1 VADSKSHANSAQEDH
16 SILSAPIGWMIRLLL
31 KYNYLVLFLMIAG
44 AVTAG
49 LYTMEHLTFK
59 NKRLDLINP
68 KSEWNQYWLEYISKF
83 GSEDDLI
90 IVVDGDSAEKIVP
103 ALNETASEIDKK
115 PELFHSLF
123 YKFDDSALLSK
134 ALYFASE
141 EELQDLNLFLKSH
154 EDVFQGNWDTL
165 SIDRILPQTV
175 MPLAAEPGQ
184 IPPRMAANLRQ
195 ALERMIFSL
204 EQALGPT
211 YQFYSP
217 FPDIDLS
224 KGREG
229 DKLPTTTHPET
240 SSRSRSM
247 LNGFNSAWNGTSSS
261 LSESV
266 VSVATSEPHGNLSH
280 YVANYPPN
288 LWSVNYTSD
297 PTDPYIQAISQA
309 TVQSVP
315 QVILQTSNYA
325 PNDLTNAGGF
335 QEVSTLNPQ
344 LYAVN
349 SPFDAPANLEPGLPS
364 LTDGMQLEP
373 VNPYYGSSVTEI
385 PQATEVLRTEE
396 SGSPAFIPGEEIE
409 NETVAASLNHAP
421 EAGTNDPVSAPITR
435 AEHDAHIHYTWLT
448 PEKTAIM
455 MVKMTEEKKEEF
467 ARGTAGIETLR
478 SILASVQENHP
489 GVRLQLTGLPV
500 MENDEMR
507 SSQNAMNWATWLSV
521 LGVALLYIYFFR
533 ELRHPILAIIALFVG
548 IGWSMAYITLCVGHL
563 NILSMAF
570 AVILIGLGIDFGIHY
585 TSRYLTCRAEGNDT
599 KTALIRTGKEI
610 GPGIL
615 TGALTTAA
623 AFFMAG
629 VTEFTGIAELGII
642 AGGGV
647 LCCCAA
653 ALTVLPILIYMVD
666 KKRPQEKFKTP
677 RDPVFFHMNPK
688 LVALLSLL
696 VIGGIACGLPKL
708 YYDYNLLN
716 LQPKGLESVALEM
729 RLIEESKQSCWF
741 AISMS
746 ANEDVLRD
754 RIEKFSALPSVDHVE
769 QLVTLI
775 PNENPLVRQ
784 IHDVLT
790 KTPADVHQRSVL
802 TKEDARKLYQ
812 CLETARLCL
821 TGKAEFLPYYERIEA
836 LQKQLLRM
844 RLTEY
849 FARMTQYQ
857 EALARDLLAKL
868 NKLEKMSSP
877 EPPTLSDLPKPYVE
891 RMRAEDGTFLL
902 KIYAKGDLW
911 DMENLETFVQEVRSV
926 DPKVTGNPLQ
936 TYECSLQMKKGYQ
949 DAAIYALGIVFLLLL
964 LDLRSLV
971 DTFFAM
977 LPVELGIVSTFG
989 IMGYFNIPLNAA
1001 NLIVLPLILGIGI
1014 DDGVH
1019 IMHDFHK
1026 FYRGGVYRIS
1036 SSTSMSVI
1044 LTSLTTILSFGTLM
1058 LADHRGLQSLGM
1070 VLAIG
1075 TTCCWL
1081 ASLLVLPAMLNLFFS
1096 HGNQPVS
1103 QSVNPVPTPEFRK
1116 VSHQDSWSKQQSSG
1130 ASFVQGNTNR
1140 REMPT
1145 FTTYMDDEFTFPSR
1159 RSATCY
1165 TRNAEGEIINSTG
1178 KAA

>member
-1 VADSKSHANSAQEDH
+1 MADSKSQAKSEPKGH
-16 SILSAPIGWMIRLLL
+16 SVLSGPLGWMIRSIL
-31 KYNYLVLFLMIAG
+31 KYNYLILFLMIAG
-44 AVTAG
+44 AVSAG

-59 NKRLDLINP
+59 NRRLDLINP

-90 IVVDGDSAEKIVP
+90 IVVDGESAEKIVP
-103 ALNETASEIDKK
+103 ALNETAAEIEKNPK
-115 PELFHSLF
+115 LFHSLF

-184 IPPRMAANLRQ
+184 IPPRMVANMRQ

-217 FPDIDLS
+217 FPEIDLS
-224 KGREG
+224 KGRNG
-229 DKLPTTTHPET
+229 GKLPTTSRPEASNINQT
-240 SSRSRSM
+240 M
-247 LNGFNSAWNGTSSS
+247 LKSFNSAWNGTQSS
-261 LSESV
+261 LSE
-266 VSVATSEPHGNLSH
+266 TSISLASSDQRMSLNL
-280 YVANYPPN
+280 N
-288 LWSVNYTSD
+288 NYTAYYPNTELWNASCD
-297 PTDPYIQAISQA
+297 YESTDPYIQAVS
-309 TVQSVP
+309 
-315 QVILQTSNYA
+315 QTSNYYPA
-325 PNDLTNAGGF
+325 EVGSRNDF
-335 QEVSTLNPQ
+335 RDVSALEPQ
-344 LYAVN
+344 LYAVQ
-349 SPFDAPANLEPGLPS
+349 SPFDAHENLEPGLPS
-364 LTDGMQLEP
+364 PEGEMGLAP
-373 VNPYYGSSVTEI
+373 VNPQYGSSLAQIPASATREQLVSSVT
-385 PQATEVLRTEE
+385 
-396 SGSPAFIPGEEIE
+396 EIE
-409 NETVAASLNHAP
+409 NETVEASLNRSP
-421 EAGTNDPVSAPITR
+421 QSGEADPVSAPIKR
-435 AEHDAHIHYTWLT
+435 MEGDSHIHYTWLT
-448 PEKTAIM
+448 PEKTAVM
-455 MVKMTEEKKEEF
+455 MVKMTEEKNSDF

-478 SILASVQENHP
+478 SILASVQKNHP
-489 GVRLQLTGLPV
+489 GVTLQLTGLPV

-521 LGVALLYIYFFR
+521 LGVALFYIYFFR

-548 IGWSMAYITLCVGHL
+548 IGWSMAYITFFVGHL

-585 TSRYLTCRAEGNDT
+585 TSRYLTCRSEGNDT

-629 VTEFTGIAELGII
+629 ATEFTGIAELGII

-647 LCCCAA
+647 LCCCFA

-666 KKRPQEKFKTP
+666 KNRPQEKFKTP
-677 RDPVFFHMNPK
+677 RDPVFFHGNPK
-688 LVALLSLL
+688 VIFFLSLL
-696 VIGGIACGLPKL
+696 VIGVAACGLPKL

-746 ANEDVLRD
+746 DNEEVLRD

-775 PNENPLVRQ
+775 SDENPLVRQ
-784 IHDVLT
+784 IHEVLT
-790 KTPADVHQRSVL
+790 KTPSDVHQRPVL

-812 CLETARLCL
+812 CLEMARLCL
-821 TGKAEFLPYYERIEA
+821 TGKEEFMSYYERIEA
-836 LQKQLLRM
+836 LQKQLLGM

-857 EALARDLLAKL
+857 ESLARDLLAKL
-868 NKLEKMSSP
+868 NKLEKISSP
-877 EPPTLSDLPKPYVE
+877 EPPSLSDLPKAYVD

-911 DMENLETFVQEVRSV
+911 DMENLKTFVQEVRSV

-949 DAAIYALGIVFLLLL
+949 DAACYALGIVFILLM
-964 LDLRSLV
+964 LDLRSLT
-971 DTFFAM
+971 DTFFAL
-977 LPVELGIVSTFG
+977 LPVVLGIVCTFG

-1019 IMHDFHK
+1019 IMHDFHNSYK
-1026 FYRGGVYRIS
+1026 GGTYRIS

-1058 LADHRGLQSLGM
+1058 LAEHRGLQSLGM

-1081 ASLLVLPAMLNLFFS
+1081 ASLLVLPSLLNLFFS
-1096 HGNQPVS
+1096 SGNQPIS
-1103 QSVNPVPTPEFRK
+1103 QKVNPVPQPELRA
-1116 VSHQDSWSKQQSSG
+1116 VPSQDSWSTQRSSESG
-1130 ASFVQGNTNR
+1130 FASGSASRHETL
-1140 REMPT
+1140 T
-1145 FTTYMDDEFTFPSR
+1145 FTTYVDDEFVFPPHK
-1159 RSATCY
+1159 SATCY
-1165 TRNAEGEIINSTG
+1165 TRNADGEIINSTG

>member
-1 VADSKSHANSAQEDH
+1 MANSKSSANSEPKHH
-16 SILSAPIGWMIRLLL
+16 SALSAPLGWIIGSIL
-31 KYNYLVLFLMIAG
+31 KYNYLILFLMIAG
-44 AVTAG
+44 AVSAG

-59 NKRLDLINP
+59 NRRLDLINP

-90 IVVDGDSAEKIVP
+90 IVVDGESAEQIIP
-103 ALNETASEIDKK
+103 ALNETAAEIEKK
-115 PELFHSLF
+115 PNLFHSLF

-184 IPPRMAANLRQ
+184 IPPRMVANMRQ

-217 FPDIDLS
+217 FPEIDLS
-224 KGREG
+224 KGRNG
-229 DKLPTTTHPET
+229 GKLPTTKKPET
-240 SSRSRSM
+240 SNRNQSI
-247 LNGFNSAWNGTSSS
+247 LNGFNSAWNGTPSS
-261 LSESV
+261 LSDS
-266 VSVATSEPHGNLSH
+266 SISMASLDQGRSLNL
-280 YVANYPPN
+280 N
-288 LWSVNYTSD
+288 NYTAYYPNPDFWAASRDSD
-297 PTDPYIQAISQA
+297 PSDPYIQAVS
-309 TVQSVP
+309 
-315 QVILQTSNYA
+315 QTSNYYPA
-325 PNDLTNAGGF
+325 EIANGGNFQDVSGLEPN
-335 QEVSTLNPQ
+335 
-344 LYAVN
+344 LYAVQ
-349 SPFDAPANLEPGLPS
+349 SPFDVHENLEPGLPS
-364 LTDGMQLEP
+364 PEGGMEMAQ
-373 VNPYYGSSVTEI
+373 VNPQYGSNLAQIPASATPEQLGSSV
-385 PQATEVLRTEE
+385 R
-396 SGSPAFIPGEEIE
+396 EIE
-409 NETVAASLNHAP
+409 NETVEASLNRSSQSG
-421 EAGTNDPVSAPITR
+421 EEDPVSAPIRR
-435 AEHDAHIHYTWLT
+435 AEHDSHIHYTWLT

-455 MVKMTEEKKEEF
+455 MVKMIEEKNEDF

-489 GVRLQLTGLPV
+489 GVTLQLTGLPV

-533 ELRHPILAIIALFVG
+533 ELRHPILAIIALFIG
-548 IGWSMAYITLCVGHL
+548 IGWSMAYITFFVGHL

-570 AVILIGLGIDFGIHY
+570 AVILIGLGIDFGIHF
-585 TSRYLTCRAEGNDT
+585 TSRYLTCRAEGDDT
-599 KTALIRTGKEI
+599 KTALVRTGKEI

-629 VTEFTGIAELGII
+629 MTEFTGIAELGII

-647 LCCCAA
+647 LCCCLA

-666 KKRPQEKFKTP
+666 KKRPQEKFKPP
-677 RDPVFFHMNPK
+677 RKSVFFQGNPQI
-688 LVALLSLL
+688 VFLLSVLI
-696 VIGGIACGLPKL
+696 IGAAACGLPKL

-746 ANEDVLRD
+746 DNEEILRD

-775 PNENPLVRQ
+775 SDENPLVRQ
-784 IHDVLT
+784 IHEVLT
-790 KTPADVHQRSVL
+790 KTPSDVHQRPVL

-812 CLETARLCL
+812 CLEMARLCL
-821 TGKAEFLPYYERIEA
+821 TGKAEFMSYYERIEA
-836 LQKQLLRM
+836 LQKQLLGM

-849 FARMTQYQ
+849 FSRMTQYQ
-857 EALARDLLAKL
+857 ESLARDLLAKL

-877 EPPTLSDLPKPYVE
+877 EPPNLSDLPKAYVD

-949 DAAIYALGIVFLLLL
+949 DAACYALGIVFVLLM
-964 LDLRSLV
+964 LDLRSFA
-971 DTFFAM
+971 DTLFAM
-977 LPVELGIVSTFG
+977 FPVVLGIICTFG

-1019 IMHDFHK
+1019 IMHDFHNS
-1026 FYRGGVYRIS
+1026 YSGGTYRIS

-1058 LADHRGLQSLGM
+1058 LAEHRGLQSLGM

-1081 ASLLVLPAMLNLFFS
+1081 TSLLVLPAMLNLFFS
-1096 HGNQPVS
+1096 HGNQPIS
-1103 QSVNPVPTPEFRK
+1103 QKVNPVPTPELHS
-1116 VSHQDSWSKQQSSG
+1116 VSDQDSWSSRQNSESNVG
-1130 ASFVQGNTNR
+1130 QGNLSR
-1140 REMPT
+1140 QEVPT
-1145 FTTYMDDEFTFPSR
+1145 FTTLMDDDFVFPPR

>member
-1 VADSKSHANSAQEDH
+1 MADTKSRANSEPKGH
-16 SILSAPIGWMIRLLL
+16 SVLSGPLGWMIRSIL
-31 KYNYLVLFLMIAG
+31 KYNYLLLFLMIAG
-44 AVTAG
+44 AVSAG
-49 LYTMEHLTFK
+49 LYTMEHLKFK

-90 IVVDGDSAEKIVP
+90 IVVDGESAEKIIP
-103 ALNETASEIDKK
+103 ALNETAAEIEKN
-115 PELFHSLF
+115 PNLFHSLF

-175 MPLAAEPGQ
+175 LPLAAEPGQ
-184 IPPRMAANLRQ
+184 IPPRMVTNMRQ

-217 FPDIDLS
+217 FPEIDLS
-224 KGREG
+224 KGRSG
-229 DKLPTTTHPET
+229 GKLPTTSRPEA
-240 SSRSRSM
+240 SNKNQNM
-247 LNGFNSAWNGTSSS
+247 LNGFNSAWNGTPS
-261 LSESV
+261 
-266 VSVATSEPHGNLSH
+266 NLSDPTISL
-280 YVANYPPN
+280 ASSDQRMSLN
-288 LWSVNYTSD
+288 LNNYTAYYPNPELWTSSYDSD
-297 PTDPYIQAISQA
+297 PTDPYIQAVSR
-309 TVQSVP
+309 T
-315 QVILQTSNYA
+315 TNYYTA
-325 PNDLTNAGGF
+325 
-335 QEVSTLNPQ
+335 EVASEGDFRDVSALEPQ
-344 LYAVN
+344 LYAVQ
-349 SPFDAPANLEPGLPS
+349 SPFDAHENLESGLPS
-364 LTDGMQLEP
+364 PEGEMEMAP
-373 VNPYYGSSVTEI
+373 VNPQIGSNLAQI
-385 PQATEVLRTEE
+385 PDSATQEQLASSASEL
-396 SGSPAFIPGEEIE
+396 E
-409 NETVAASLNHAP
+409 NETVEASLNRSP
-421 EAGTNDPVSAPITR
+421 QSGENDPVSAPIR
-435 AEHDAHIHYTWLT
+435 RMEGDSHIHYTWLN
-448 PEKTAIM
+448 PDKTAVM
-455 MVKMTEEKKEEF
+455 MVKMIEEKSADF

-489 GVRLQLTGLPV
+489 GVILQLTGLPV

-521 LGVALLYIYFFR
+521 LGVALFYIYFFR

-548 IGWSMAYITLCVGHL
+548 IGWSMAYITFFVGHL

-585 TSRYLTCRAEGNDT
+585 TSRYLTCRSEGNDT

-629 VTEFTGIAELGII
+629 ATEFTGIAELGII

-647 LCCCAA
+647 LCCCLA

-666 KKRPQEKFKTP
+666 KNRPQEKFKTP
-677 RDPVFFHMNPK
+677 RDPVFFHGNPK
-688 LVALLSLL
+688 VVFFLSVL
-696 VIGGIACGLPKL
+696 VIGAAACGLPKL

-746 ANEDVLRD
+746 DNEEVLRD

-775 PNENPLVRQ
+775 SDENPLVRQ
-784 IHDVLT
+784 IHEVLT
-790 KTPADVHQRSVL
+790 KTPSDVHQRPVL

-812 CLETARLCL
+812 CLETARVCL
-821 TGKAEFLPYYERIEA
+821 TGKEEFLSYYERIEA
-836 LQKQLLRM
+836 LQKQLLGM

-857 EALARDLLAKL
+857 ESLARDLLAKL

-877 EPPTLSDLPKPYVE
+877 EPPNLSDLPKAYVD

-911 DMENLETFVQEVRSV
+911 DMENLKTFVQEVRSV

-949 DAAIYALGIVFLLLL
+949 DAACYALGIVFLLLM
-964 LDLRSLV
+964 LDLRSIT
-971 DTFFAM
+971 DTLFAL
-977 LPVELGIVSTFG
+977 LPVVLGIVCTFG

-1019 IMHDFHK
+1019 IMHDFHNS
-1026 FYRGGVYRIS
+1026 YQGGTYRIS

-1058 LADHRGLQSLGM
+1058 LAEHRGLQSLGM

-1103 QSVNPVPTPEFRK
+1103 QRANPVPQPELRT
-1116 VSHQDSWSKQQSSG
+1116 VPRQDSWTDQKNTESG
-1130 ASFVQGNTNR
+1130 FAQGNANR
-1140 REMPT
+1140 RETVT
-1145 FTTYMDDEFTFPSR
+1145 FTTYMDDEFVFPPR

>member
-1 VADSKSHANSAQEDH
+1 MADSKSHANSEPRQH
-16 SILSAPIGWMIRLLL
+16 SVLSAPMGVIIGSIL
-31 KYNYLVLFLMIAG
+31 KYNYLILFLMIAG
-44 AVTAG
+44 AVSAG
-49 LYTMEHLTFK
+49 LYTMEHLSFK
-59 NKRLDLINP
+59 NRRLDLINP

-90 IVVDGDSAEKIVP
+90 IVVDGDSAEKIIP
-103 ALNETASEIDKK
+103 ALNATAAEIEKK
-115 PELFHSLF
+115 PNLFHSLF
-123 YKFDDSALLSK
+123 YKFDDTALLSK

-141 EELQDLNLFLKSH
+141 EELQDLNLFLKCH

-184 IPPRMAANLRQ
+184 IPPRMVANMRQ

-211 YQFYSP
+211 YQFCSP
-217 FPDIDLS
+217 FPEIDLS
-224 KGREG
+224 KGRDG
-229 DKLPTTTHPET
+229 GKLPTTSRPEA
-240 SSRSRSM
+240 SNKNRSM
-247 LNGFNSAWNGTSSS
+247 LNGFNSAWNGTQSSISDSTVTMAS
-261 LSESV
+261 L
-266 VSVATSEPHGNLSH
+266 EPQENLVH
-280 YVANYPPN
+280 YIANYPGSEF
-288 LWSVNYTSD
+288 WVVNYAPD
-297 PTDPYIQAISQA
+297 VTDPYVPCSETA
-309 TVQSVP
+309 T
-315 QVILQTSNYA
+315 QTSNYYPMESA
-325 PNDLTNAGGF
+325 NGGNF
-335 QEVSTLNPQ
+335 QDVSELNPQ
-344 LYAVN
+344 LYAMR
-349 SPFDAPANLEPGLPS
+349 SPFDSHENLEPGLPS
-364 LTDGMQLEP
+364 PEGEMQMEP
-373 VNPYYGSSVTEI
+373 ANPYYGSNLAEI
-385 PQATEVLRTEE
+385 PASAESDQATFASVN
-396 SGSPAFIPGEEIE
+396 EIE
-409 NETVAASLNHAP
+409 NETVEASLNRSP
-421 EAGTNDPVSAPITR
+421 QSGESDPVSAPIKR
-435 AEHDAHIHYTWLT
+435 ADHDSHIHYTWLT
-448 PEKTAIM
+448 PNKTAVM
-455 MVKMTEEKKEEF
+455 MVKMREEKNADF

-478 SILASVQENHP
+478 SILASIQEKHP
-489 GVRLQLTGLPV
+489 GVTLQLTGLPV

-548 IGWSMAYITLCVGHL
+548 IGWSMAYITFFIGHL

-599 KTALIRTGKEI
+599 KTALIHTGKEI

-629 VTEFTGIAELGII
+629 MTEFTGIAELGII

-647 LCCCAA
+647 LCCCLA

-666 KKRPQEKFKTP
+666 KNRPQEKFKMP
-677 RDPVFFHMNPK
+677 RSMVLFQGNPKVVFF
-688 LVALLSLL
+688 LSVLI
-696 VIGGIACGLPKL
+696 IGAVACGLPKL

-746 ANEDVLRD
+746 DNEEVLRD
-754 RIEKFSALPSVDHVE
+754 RIEKFSVLPSVDHVE

-775 PNENPLVRQ
+775 SDENPLVRQ
-784 IHDVLT
+784 IHEVLT
-790 KTPADVHQRSVL
+790 KTPSDVHQSPVL

-812 CLETARLCL
+812 CLEMARLCL
-821 TGKAEFLPYYERIEA
+821 TGKAEFLSYYERIEA
-836 LQKQLLRM
+836 LQKQLLGM

-857 EALARDLLAKL
+857 ESLARDLLAKL

-877 EPPTLSDLPKPYVE
+877 EPPTLSDLPKAYVD
-891 RMRAEDGTFLL
+891 RMRAEDGTYLL

-911 DMENLETFVQEVRSV
+911 DMDNLEKFVKEVRSV

-949 DAAIYALGIVFLLLL
+949 DAAIYALGIVFLLLM
-964 LDLRSLV
+964 LDLRSLA

-977 LPVELGIVSTFG
+977 LPVLLGIICTFG

-1019 IMHDFHK
+1019 IMHDFHNS
-1026 FYRGGVYRIS
+1026 YNGGVYRIS

-1058 LADHRGLQSLGM
+1058 LAEHRGLQSLGM

-1081 ASLLVLPAMLNLFFS
+1081 TSLLVLPAMLNLFFS
-1096 HGNQPVS
+1096 HGNQPIS
-1103 QSVNPVPTPEFRK
+1103 QNANPVPRPELRT
-1116 VSHQDSWSKQQSSG
+1116 VPCEDSWSGRQNSESSY
-1130 ASFVQGNTNR
+1130 A
-1140 REMPT
+1140 RENANHHDVLA
-1145 FTTYMDDEFTFPSR
+1145 FTPFIDDEFVFPPR

-1165 TRNAEGEIINSTG
+1165 TRNADGEIVNSTG

>member
-1 VADSKSHANSAQEDH
+1 MADSNSRANSKPKGH
-16 SILSAPIGWMIRLLL
+16 SALSEPLGWMIRSIL
-31 KYNYLVLFLMIAG
+31 KYNYLILFLMIAG
-44 AVTAG
+44 AVSAG

-59 NKRLDLINP
+59 NRRLDLINP

-90 IVVDGDSAEKIVP
+90 IVVDGESAEQIIP
-103 ALNETASEIDKK
+103 ALNETAAEIEKN
-115 PELFHSLF
+115 PNLFHSLF

-184 IPPRMAANLRQ
+184 IPPRMAANMRQ

-217 FPDIDLS
+217 FPEIDLS
-224 KGREG
+224 KGHKSG
-229 DKLPTTTHPET
+229 KLPTTTRPEA
-240 SSRSRSM
+240 SNRNQSM
-247 LNGFNSAWNGTSSS
+247 LNGFNSAWNGTQSSINDSPIS
-261 LSESV
+261 LASSDQGK
-266 VSVATSEPHGNLSH
+266 TLNL
-280 YVANYPPN
+280 N
-288 LWSVNYTSD
+288 NYTAYYPNPESWNASYDSD
-297 PTDPYIQAISQA
+297 PTDPYIQAISQTA
-309 TVQSVP
+309 
-315 QVILQTSNYA
+315 NYYPA
-325 PNDLTNAGGF
+325 EVANGGDF
-335 QEVSTLNPQ
+335 RDVSELEPQ
-344 LYAVN
+344 LYAVH
-349 SPFDAPANLEPGLPS
+349 SPFDAHENLESGLPS
-364 LTDGMQLEP
+364 PEGGMEMAP
-373 VNPYYGSSVTEI
+373 VNPQYGSNLAQIPASATPEQMTSSVN
-385 PQATEVLRTEE
+385 
-396 SGSPAFIPGEEIE
+396 EIE
-409 NETVAASLNHAP
+409 NETVETSLNRSP
-421 EAGTNDPVSAPITR
+421 QSGETDPVSAPIKR
-435 AEHDAHIHYTWLT
+435 VEGDSHIHYTWLT
-448 PEKTAIM
+448 PDKTAVM
-455 MVKMTEEKKEEF
+455 MVKMIEEKNADF

-489 GVRLQLTGLPV
+489 GVTLQLTGLPV

-548 IGWSMAYITLCVGHL
+548 IGWSMAYITFFVGHL

-570 AVILIGLGIDFGIHY
+570 AVILIGLGIDFGIHF

-599 KTALIRTGKEI
+599 KTALVLTGKEI

-615 TGALTTAA
+615 TGAFTTAA

-629 VTEFTGIAELGII
+629 MTEFTGIAELGII

-647 LCCCAA
+647 LCCCLA

-666 KKRPQEKFKTP
+666 KNRPQEKFKSP
-677 RDPVFFHMNPK
+677 RNPVFFQGNPK
-688 LVALLSLL
+688 VVFFLSIL
-696 VIGGIACGLPKL
+696 VIGAAACGLPKL

-746 ANEDVLRD
+746 DNEEILRD

-775 PNENPLVRQ
+775 SDENPLVRQ
-784 IHDVLT
+784 IHEVLT
-790 KTPADVHQRSVL
+790 KTPSDVHQQPVL

-812 CLETARLCL
+812 CLEMARLCL
-821 TGKAEFLPYYERIEA
+821 TGKAEFLSYYERIEA
-836 LQKQLLRM
+836 LQKQLLGM

-857 EALARDLLAKL
+857 ESLARDLLTKL

-877 EPPTLSDLPKPYVE
+877 EPPTLSDLPKAYVD

-949 DAAIYALGIVFLLLL
+949 DAACYALGIVFILLM
-964 LDLRSLV
+964 LDLRSFA
-971 DTFFAM
+971 DTLFAM
-977 LPVELGIVSTFG
+977 FPVVLGIVCTFG

-1019 IMHDFHK
+1019 IMHDFHNS
-1026 FYRGGVYRIS
+1026 YRGGTYRIS

-1058 LADHRGLQSLGM
+1058 LAEHRGLQSLGM

-1081 ASLLVLPAMLNLFFS
+1081 TSLLVLPAMLNLFFS
-1096 HGNQPVS
+1096 HGNQPIP
-1103 QSVNPVPTPEFRK
+1103 QKVNPVPAPEYRT
-1116 VSHQDSWSKQQSSG
+1116 VPAQDSWSSRLNSESSVG
-1130 ASFVQGNTNR
+1130 RGNVPPQ
-1140 REMPT
+1140 EVPT
-1145 FTTYMDDEFTFPSR
+1145 FTTYMDDDFVFPPR
-1159 RSATCY
+1159 RSTTCY